1 MKTKYLTNFF
11 FFFFFFRFSQKE
23 DNQHNFLGK
32 GGFGEVYKGVWQ
44 GQEIAVKKLR
54 KEKLYAPDGTIS
66 NYINTF
72 ITELKVMHQFP
83 ADNILRLMG
92 FSYSEDMTTDPCL
105 VYQFMANGS
114 LSDRLRMRNNKPPLT
129 WLQRAQIV
137 RGTAKGLVYLHSKK
151 PPIIHGDIKPANI
164 LLDQHLEAK
173 IGDFGLARGGT
184 TDPTKSF
191 RSVSQV
197 HGTSWYLPDDYKRS
211 NCLCPKVD
219 VFCFGI
225 SLFEVV
231 TGNTRNFN
239 YVLHMHQSFCKRCN
253 FD

>member
-1 MKTKYLTNFF
+1 M
-11 FFFFFFRFSQKE
+11 
-23 DNQHNFLGK
+23 
-32 GGFGEVYKGVWQ
+32 
-44 GQEIAVKKLR
+44 KKLR

-164 LLDQHLEAK
+164 LLDEHL
-173 IGDFGLARGGT
+173 
-184 TDPTKSF
+184 P
-191 RSVSQV
+191 Q
-197 HGTSWYLPDDYKRS
+197 
-211 NCLCPKVD
+211 
-219 VFCFGI
+219 
-225 SLFEVV
+225 
-231 TGNTRNFN
+231 
-239 YVLHMHQSFCKRCN
+239 
-253 FD
+253 